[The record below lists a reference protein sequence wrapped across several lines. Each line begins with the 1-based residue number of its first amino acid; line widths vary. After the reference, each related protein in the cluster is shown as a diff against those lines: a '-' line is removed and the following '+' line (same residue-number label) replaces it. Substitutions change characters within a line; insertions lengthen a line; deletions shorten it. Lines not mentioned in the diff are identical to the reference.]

1 VPEAAPDGEA
11 VDATAAGG
19 GSPRPEAGRSPAEAA
34 LAARGVTVT
43 DYLARLGLDRSG
55 APSLGALA
63 ELQARHLER
72 VVFENLEIQRGR
84 PTTVDYAES
93 AERIVKRGRGGY
105 CFHLNGAFGLM
116 LEALGYEV
124 SRRRGTVQ
132 PPPETAPG
140 RHLNHLVV
148 LVHGLPTSDHPEGT
162 WWAEVGFGD
171 GSIRPLA
178 LRAGIERWDDEPH
191 TYELRP
197 SPMYAGGWRML
208 QGGGDDVG
216 IIDVDTEEPQA
227 AEIAAA
233 HEHLSNSPESRF
245 VRTATFQRRDANGA
259 DVLRARTLL
268 RVERGATRTRLLADE
283 AEWFGALADVF
294 GLDLPGVEAAERST
308 LWERVCAQHEAWLA
322 SGAG

>member
-105 CFHLNGAFGLM
+105 CLHLNGAFGLL

-132 PPPETAPG
+132 PALDQAPS
-140 RHLNHLVV
+140 RLLNHLVV
-148 LVHGLPTSDHPEGT
+148 IVHGLPTSAHPEGT
-162 WWAEVGFGD
+162 WWTEVGLGD
-171 GSIRPLA
+171 GPSEPVA
-178 LRAGIERWDDEPH
+178 LRAGTREGDPYR
-191 TYELRP
+191 YRLEL
-197 SPMYAGGWRML
+197 SPVYAGGWRLL
-208 QGGGDDVG
+208 QGEGDGLG
-216 IIDVDTEEPQA
+216 IVDIDSTPAQT
-227 AEIAAA
+227 AEVAAA
-233 HEHLSNSPESRF
+233 HERLSTSPESRF
-245 VRTATFQRRDANGA
+245 VRTATFQRRHAHHV
-259 DVLRARTLL
+259 DVLRARSLS
-268 RVERGATRTRLLADE
+268 RVERNATRTTLLANE
-283 AEWFGALADVF
+283 REWFAALADVF
-294 GLDLPGVEAAERST
+294 GIDLADVDAAERRA
-308 LWERVCAQHEAWLA
+308 LWERVRAQHEAWVA
-322 SGAG
+322 QRDG